1 MKLKATNGLCALSVQ
16 GAPTLSA
23 NPDNPD
29 PPRTGID
36 RNRTP
41 QKDARFSNLFRAVI
55 RPYGTAVV
63 LVALAFLLTFV
74 LRYFFPYPVLFL
86 FFAAVMVSAWIG
98 GTGPG
103 LFAVLLSTLVADYF
117 FVPPFNSFVV
127 NATNVSYF
135 GAFVLCALMAS
146 WVSTTKKKGELAIL
160 EARDQLEVRVD
171 QRTAELRRLN
181 ADLIARERQLEIS
194 NAELRERERQLE
206 LMIEERK
213 KAEQA
218 LMKSQGELAHLSR
231 VLTMGELTT
240 SIAHEITQPLT
251 AVVIHGDAG
260 LACLSMNPPALDE
273 ARQAFDK
280 IIEDGTRAGMVLGRI
295 RTLFKKEA
303 LSKDWVDMNELIQ
316 ELIGLLRDQIIQTG
330 IAIQISLATDLPN
343 VYGDRVQLQQVILN
357 LVLNAM
363 DATSHLTG
371 IPRRLHIFSS
381 TQAAKEVLIGVEDN
395 GIGLQRE
402 IAERIFDTFYT
413 TKPQGIGMGLPISR
427 SIVESHGGRL
437 WATALTKGALFQF
450 TIPTE
455 PPNRDV

>member
-23 NPDNPD
+23 NPDPT
-29 PPRTGID
+29 RTEID
-36 RNRTP
+36 RNRTA
-41 QKDARFSNLFRAVI
+41 QKDARLSNLFRAVI

-86 FFAAVMVSAWIG
+86 FFAAVMVSAWFG

-135 GAFVLCALMAS
+135 AAFVLCALMAS

-330 IAIQISLATDLPN
+330 IAIQIALATDLPN
-343 VYGDRVQLQQVILN
+343 VYGDRVQLQQVVLN

-363 DATSHLTG
+363 DATSHLIG
-371 IPRRLHIFSS
+371 IPKRLRIFSS

-402 IAERIFDTFYT
+402 IAERIFDAFYT

-437 WATALTKGALFQF
+437 WATALPKGALFQF